1 MPDYQGDLASLAEVD
16 PAVGKAPVVT
26 NVTEGSDATVGD
38 KTGKASSIKING
50 KIASSSSVD
59 DGVEYVHG
67 HPVIRN
73 GM

>member
-1 MPDYQGDLASLAEVD
+1 MPDYQGNLASSAEVD

-26 NVTEGSDATVGD
+26 NVTEGSDAAVED
-38 KTGKASSIKING
+38 MTGKASSIEING
-50 KIASSSSVD
+50 KIASGASVD